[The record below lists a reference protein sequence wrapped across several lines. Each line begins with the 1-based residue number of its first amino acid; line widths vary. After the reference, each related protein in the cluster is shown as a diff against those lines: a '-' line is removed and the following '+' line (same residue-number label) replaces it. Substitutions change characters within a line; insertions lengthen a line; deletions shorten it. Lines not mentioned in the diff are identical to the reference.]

1 MINVYKQTYKR
12 PWPRIIYKQTFK
24 RRRSR
29 IIEFV
34 LWIENIT
41 LTLYFSLY
49 CVVQY
54 HWLTKQFIKLDNIR
68 MLNTNCFT
76 NVLLYDNIMSSFN
89 LKIGITRKVLLE
101 LNYCIKTDPSRWNKK
116 NKNKNSTLWEQ
127 FKNPLGKSLKQR
139 QNRYP
144 TVHILGITQVLR

>member
-1 MINVYKQTYKR
+1 MSFYNKNLYGINYNMINVYKQTYKR

-101 LNYCIKTDPSRWNKK
+101 LNYCIKRTHQDEIKK
-116 NKNKNSTLWEQ
+116 IKIRIAHCGNSS
-127 FKNPLGKSLKQR
+127 K
-139 QNRYP
+139 
-144 TVHILGITQVLR
+144 IL